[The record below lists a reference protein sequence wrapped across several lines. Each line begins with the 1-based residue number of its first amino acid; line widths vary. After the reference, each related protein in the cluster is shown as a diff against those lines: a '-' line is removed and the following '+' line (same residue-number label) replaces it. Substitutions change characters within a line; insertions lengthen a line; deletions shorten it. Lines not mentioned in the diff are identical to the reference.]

1 MNEILANAKVKLW
14 SACKLGDNELLTSVI
29 KSLLIQV
36 EKSFELEEQNKEDVT
51 ISSHS
56 IINKDDITKL
66 VNDSNEDGNTMLHLA
81 ALGGHLK
88 LVWYINVSLI
98 FFYFIE
104 LLSSYSILGNYWK
117 LDQILAIKIR
127 NCKHHMQ
134 RRMIRKLEIFLED
147 LWALIPINLIIARYL
162 LFIFFLFIKIIFI
175 YYYYKLIHILSIIKS
190 QIPGPLTDEIE
201 HEESE
206 KKRQQRKIKREKDKL
221 KRKEFELKKQEEDAK
236 QRYLCLSDRE
246 KVYLLKNNYEI
257 YKYCI
262 DKLNY

>member
-29 KSLLIQV
+29 KDLLIQV

-66 VNDSNEDGNTMLHLA
+66 VNDSNEDGNTLLHLA

-88 LVWYINVSLI
+88 LVWYINVSLT
-98 FFYFIE
+98 FFCFILE
-104 LLSSYSILGNYWK
+104 HLSSYSILGNYWK
-117 LDQILAIKIR
+117 LDQILVIKIR
-127 NCKHHMQ
+127 NYKHHMQ
-134 RRMIRKLEIFLED
+134 RRMIRKLEIYLED
-147 LWALIPINLIIARYL
+147 LWVLIPINLIIARYF

-175 YYYYKLIHILSIIKS
+175 YYYYKLIHISIIKS

-201 HEESE
+201 QEESE

-246 KVYLLKNNYEI
+246 KVYILKNNYEI

-262 DKLNY
+262 DKLNH